1 MRKVPFLK
9 IFVFLSFGGAVF
21 GCTRLYYVTEYVP
34 KGSVTI
40 IPSEYWH
47 EDAMNSTNK
56 MPTVVLNDPTLES
69 KFVGSPTS
77 DSLSP
82 DGDTVTKGQNS
93 EKGKE
98 NELGHRDRS
107 SEVTPVDSYHTRDS
121 WVRAG
126 TPYVVPQMSKA
137 ERSIKIKRLLPP
149 ESGAGH
155 GTK

>member
-1 MRKVPFLK
+1 MRKVPFLM
-9 IFVFLSFGGAVF
+9 IILFISFGGAVYW
-21 GCTRLYYVTEYVP
+21 CTRLYYVSSYIP

-47 EDAMNSTNK
+47 EDPATFTNNK
-56 MPTVVLNDPTLES
+56 PTVVLNDPTLES

-77 DSLSP
+77 NNRLAGRDLEI
-82 DGDTVTKGQNS
+82 KGHED
-93 EKGKE
+93 EKS
-98 NELGHRDRS
+98 NVHRDTNF
-107 SEVTPVDSYHTRDS
+107 ETVPVESKSIQDS
-121 WVRAG
+121 WVKAG
-126 TPYVVPQMSKA
+126 TPYVVPQMSKE